1 MKPGENNNQGIG
13 ILVAEDSRTQA
24 EQLAFLLEQRGYE
37 VTVAANGKLALQA
50 AKAQKP
56 ALIVSDIV
64 MPEMDGYELC
74 KAIKSDEKLKDIPV
88 ILVTTLSD
96 PQDVIR
102 GLECGAD
109 NFIRKPYDEHYL
121 LSRINYLLMNLE
133 LRKNQK
139 MQMGVEIR
147 LGDQKFFISSERQQI
162 LDLLI
167 STYEQAVRINDEL
180 KLREQELAH
189 SNQVLH
195 GLYRIADGLNH
206 VCGEQEVAEAA
217 LQRVVELPGVR
228 AGLICLR
235 EGDAGLRLAAARN
248 LPSMPGQPGA
258 LENGC
263 VCQYPFDSEEARQA
277 CNVMECA
284 GLDKAKGNMQGKHYH
299 ASVPL
304 WCGGKIVGLMKLVG
318 PQEEMFGE
326 EELMMLYGV
335 GNQVAVALE
344 RARLHDH
351 LEQARLEAEQA
362 NHAKS
367 SFLATMSHE
376 IRTPM
381 NGVIGMVDV
390 LQQTSLKGYQVE
402 MVDLIRESAFSLLTI
417 IDDILDFSKA
427 EAGRI
432 EIESLP
438 MQVADTVEKTC
449 GMLNRMAEKKGVE
462 LTLFIDP
469 AIPAEVMGD
478 QLRLR
483 QVLVN
488 LVNNAIK
495 FSGGRQR
502 LGRVS
507 VRAVLAERRPEQVT
521 VEFRVADNGIGMDQ
535 ETLARLFTPFTQ
547 ADTSTTRNFGG
558 TGLGLSISRHLTK
571 LMGGEIAVQSE
582 PGKGSTFTVRLT
594 FVPLPDV
601 GRDESRYGESA
612 GLKPSLQNTRPVAG
626 LSCLV
631 VGDQDGLAGDMAA
644 YLAHDGA
651 AVERAV
657 NLAAA
662 RALIPTLPGGQWVWV
677 VDAADAVPLA
687 DELRAAATRPGQEAR
702 FVVVGRGQR
711 REPRVESGDLV
722 LVDGNI
728 LTRRVILKA
737 VAIAGGR
744 LQEERKA
751 PLPGRSE
758 TEFIPPSREEAR
770 RQGRLILV
778 AEDNETNQR
787 VILRQLALFG
797 FAADVAG
804 NGRLALECWQSGD
817 YALLLTDLH
826 MPEMDG
832 YELTA
837 AIRAAE
843 QGGGHT
849 PIVALTA
856 NALKGE
862 ADRCREVGMDDYLSK
877 PVRLADLQAALEKW
891 LPAVAEPAPV
901 EPMPGCRADAA
912 HAEFSGAAGMRGPGS
927 SCASVPVDVNVLKTL
942 VGDDPAVIREFLRDF
957 RISAAKIAAELK
969 TACNNGQAKQ
979 AGALAHKLKS
989 SALSMGA
996 LALGE
1001 LCAAMEQ
1008 AGKSVKIGALT
1019 ALLPR
1024 FEAEIAA
1031 VDKYLGSFWEK

>member
-1 MKPGENNNQGIG
+1 MKSGKNRNHTVD

-24 EQLAFLLEQRGYE
+24 EQLAFLLEQRGYR

-50 AKAQKP
+50 AQAQKP
-56 ALIVSDIV
+56 TLVVSDIV

-74 KAIKSDEKLKDIPV
+74 KAIKSDEELKDVPV

-109 NFIRKPYDEHYL
+109 NFIRKPYDERYL
-121 LSRINYLLMNLE
+121 LSRIDYLLMNLE

-139 MQMGVEIR
+139 MQVGVEIK
-147 LGDQKFFISSERQQI
+147 LGDQKFFINSERQQI

-167 STYEQAVRINDEL
+167 STYEQAVQINDEL
-180 KLREQELAH
+180 KLREQELAR
-189 SNQVLH
+189 SNQVLQ

-206 VCGEQEVAEAA
+206 VSGEQEVAETA
-217 LQRVVELPGVR
+217 LKRVVELPGVQ

-235 EGDAGLRLAAARN
+235 EGDTGLRLAAAQN
-248 LPSMPGQPGA
+248 LPAMPGQPDA

-263 VCQYPFDSEEARQA
+263 VCQYPLDSEEAGHA
-277 CNVMECA
+277 SNATECDGLCKAEA
-284 GLDKAKGNMQGKHYH
+284 GRHGQHYH

-304 WCGGKIVGLMKLVG
+304 CCDGKAVGLMKLVG
-318 PQEEMFGE
+318 PQEGMFGE
-326 EELMMLYGV
+326 EELKVLYGV

-362 NHAKS
+362 NRAKS
-367 SFLATMSHE
+367 AFLATMSHE

-402 MVDLIRESAFSLLTI
+402 MVDLIRESAFSLLAI
-417 IDDILDFSKA
+417 IDDILDFSKV
-427 EAGRI
+427 EAGRMDV
-432 EIESLP
+432 ESAP
-438 MQVADTVEKTC
+438 MPLADTVEKVC
-449 GMLNRMAEKKGVE
+449 GMLSRMAEKKGVE
-462 LTLFIDP
+462 LTLFTDP
-469 AIPAEVMGD
+469 AIPGEVMGD

-495 FSGGRQR
+495 FSGGQQR

-507 VRAVLAERRPEQVT
+507 LRAVLVGHRPEQVT
-521 VEFRVADNGIGMDQ
+521 VEFRVADNGIGIDQ
-535 ETLARLFTPFTQ
+535 ETMARLFTPFTQ

-558 TGLGLSISRHLTK
+558 TGLGLAISRHLVK

-594 FVPLPDV
+594 FVPLPAKSD
-601 GRDESRYGESA
+601 GWAKS
-612 GLKPSLQNTRPVAG
+612 PVAG

-631 VGDQDGLAGDMAA
+631 VGEPEGLAGDMAA

-651 AVERAV
+651 AVERA
-657 NLAAA
+657 ATRAEA
-662 RALIPTLPGGQWVWV
+662 RKLMPALPDGRWVWV
-677 VDAADAVPLA
+677 VDAA
-687 DELRAAATRPGQEAR
+687 AAAPLPDALRTAASARPGQEAR
-702 FVVVGRGQR
+702 FVVIGRGQR
-711 REPRVESGDLV
+711 REPRVESEDMV

-737 VAIAGGR
+737 VAIAAGR
-744 LQEERKA
+744 AQEERKT

-758 TEFIPPSREEAR
+758 AEFIPPSREEAR

-778 AEDNETNQR
+778 AEDNETNQK

-797 FAADVAG
+797 FAADVSG
-804 NGRLALECWQSGD
+804 NGRMALERWRSGD
-817 YALLLTDLH
+817 YALLLSDLH

-843 QGGGHT
+843 GGSRHI

-862 ADRCREVGMDDYLSK
+862 AERCREAGMDDYLSK
-877 PVRLADLQAALEKW
+877 PVRLADLQAMLEKW
-891 LPAVAEPAPV
+891 LPVAEPAPAN
-901 EPMPGCRADAA
+901 PAPACPADA
-912 HAEFSGAAGMRGPGS
+912 ESSGTIKTHGTHPP
-927 SCASVPVDVNVLKTL
+927 CASVPVDVNVLKAL
-942 VGDDPAVIREFLRDF
+942 VGDDLAVVREFLRDF
-957 RISAAKIAAELK
+957 RVSTAKIAVELK
-969 TACNNGQAKQ
+969 AACHGGQAAQ

-989 SALSMGA
+989 SARSMGA

-1008 AGKSVKIGALT
+1008 AGKSGQIEALV
-1019 ALLPR
+1019 ALLPK
-1024 FEAEIAA
+1024 FEAETTA
-1031 VDKYLGSFWEK
+1031 VDEYLGSFWEK

>member
-1 MKPGENNNQGIG
+1 MKSERSRNNGIS
-13 ILVAEDSRTQA
+13 ILIAEDSRTQA
-24 EQLAFLLEQRGYE
+24 AQLSFLLEQHGYQ
-37 VTVAANGKLALQA
+37 VDAAANGKLALQA
-50 AKAQKP
+50 AQTKNP
-56 ALIVSDIV
+56 ALIISDIV
-64 MPEMDGYELC
+64 MPEMDGYGLC
-74 KAIKSDEKLKDIPV
+74 KAIKSDEKLKEIPV

-109 NFIRKPYDEHYL
+109 NFIRKPYDERYL
-121 LSRINYLLMNLE
+121 LSRIDYLLMNLE

-139 MQMGVEIR
+139 MQIGVEIK

-167 STYEQAVRINDEL
+167 STYEQAVHINDEL
-180 KLREQELAH
+180 KQREQELAH
-189 SNQVLH
+189 SNRVLQ
-195 GLYRIADGLNH
+195 GMYRIADGLNH
-206 VCGEQEVAEAA
+206 VYGEQEVAETA
-217 LQRVVELPGVR
+217 LQLVLELPGMHS
-228 AGLICLR
+228 GLICLR
-235 EGDAGLRLAAARN
+235 EGDTGLRLAAARN

-263 VCQYPFDSEEARQA
+263 VCQYPFDADEVSHASNATECDGLCKARI
-277 CNVMECA
+277 
-284 GLDKAKGNMQGKHYH
+284 DKHGEHYH

-304 WCGGKIVGLMKLVG
+304 CCGGKTVGFMKLAG
-318 PQEEMFGE
+318 PQEERFGE
-326 EELMMLYGV
+326 EGLNMLYGI
-335 GNQVAVALE
+335 GSQVAVALE

-351 LEQARLEAEQA
+351 LEQARLDAEQA
-362 NHAKS
+362 NRAKS
-367 SFLATMSHE
+367 AFLATMSHE

-402 MVDLIRESAFSLLTI
+402 MVDLIRESAFSLLSI

-432 EIESLP
+432 EIERLP
-438 MQVADTVEKTC
+438 MAVADTVEKVC

-462 LTLFIDP
+462 LTLFTDP
-469 AIPAEVMGD
+469 AIPGEVVGD

-488 LVNNAIK
+488 LINNAIK
-495 FSGGRQR
+495 FSGGQQR

-507 VRAVLAERRPEQVT
+507 VRAVLAEHRPEQVT

-535 ETLARLFTPFTQ
+535 DTLARLFTPFTQ

-558 TGLGLSISRHLTK
+558 TGLGLAISRHLVK

-594 FVPLPDV
+594 FVRPHA
-601 GRDESRYGESA
+601 ESDAGETKS
-612 GLKPSLQNTRPVAG
+612 PVAG

-631 VGDQDGLAGDMAA
+631 VGDADSLATDMAA
-644 YLAHDGA
+644 YLAHGGA
-651 AVERAV
+651 TVERAE
-657 NLAAA
+657 NLATA
-662 RALIPTLPGGQWVWV
+662 RALMPALPDGQWIWV
-677 VDAADAVPLA
+677 IDAAGAVLLPE
-687 DELRAAATRPGQEAR
+687 ELRAAANARPAQKTR
-702 FVVVGRGQR
+702 FVVVGRGQQR
-711 REPRVESGDLV
+711 DPRAENEDMV

-728 LTRRVILKA
+728 LTRQVILKA
-737 VAIAGGR
+737 VAIAAGR
-744 LQEERKA
+744 AQEEKKTS
-751 PLPGRSE
+751 LPGRNE
-758 TEFIPPSREEAR
+758 AEFIPPSREEAR
-770 RQGRLILV
+770 QQRRLILV
-778 AEDNETNQR
+778 AEDNETNQK
-787 VILRQLALFG
+787 VIQRQLALFG
-797 FAADVAG
+797 FAADVAD

-832 YELTA
+832 YELAA

-843 QGGGHT
+843 QDGRHT
-849 PIVALTA
+849 PIVVLTA

-862 ADRCREVGMDDYLSK
+862 AERCHEAGMDDYLSK
-877 PVRLADLQAALEKW
+877 PVRLADLQAMLEKW
-891 LPAVAEPAPV
+891 LPSIERAPV
-901 EPMPGCRADAA
+901 KPMPGCKAGT
-912 HAEFSGAAGMRGPGS
+912 EPSGATKAHGS
-927 SCASVPVDVNVLKTL
+927 RPPCAPVPVDVNVLKAL
-942 VGDDPAVIREFLRDF
+942 VGDDPAVIREFLHDF
-957 RISAAKIAAELK
+957 RLSAAKIAAELK
-969 TACNNGQAKQ
+969 AACNNGQAGQ
-979 AGALAHKLKS
+979 AGAQAHKLKS
-989 SALSMGA
+989 SARSMGA

-1008 AGKSVKIGALT
+1008 TGKSGQAEALT

-1024 FEAEIAA
+1024 FEAEIAT
-1031 VDKYLGSFWEK
+1031 VDEYLGSFWKK

>member
-1 MKPGENNNQGIG
+1 MKPEKSKNHTVG
-13 ILVAEDSRTQA
+13 ILIAEDSRTQA
-24 EQLAFLLEQRGYE
+24 EQLAFLLEQHGYQ

-50 AKAQKP
+50 AQAKNP
-56 ALIVSDIV
+56 ALIISDVV
-64 MPEMDGYELC
+64 MPEMDGYALC
-74 KAIKSDEKLKDIPV
+74 KAIKSDAKLKEIPV
-88 ILVTTLSD
+88 ILVTTLSN

-139 MQMGVEIR
+139 MQVGVEID
-147 LGDQKFFISSERQQI
+147 LGGQKYFITSERQQI

-167 STYEQAVRINDEL
+167 STYEQAVQINDEL
-180 KLREQELAH
+180 KLREQELAR

-206 VCGEQEVAEAA
+206 VSGEQEVAETA
-217 LQRVVELPGVR
+217 LERTMELPDIKS
-228 AGLICLR
+228 GLICLR
-235 EGDAGLRLAAARN
+235 EGDTGLRLAAAQN
-248 LPSMPGQPGA
+248 LPSMPGQPGP

-263 VCQYPFDSEEARQA
+263 VCQYPFDSEETGHAA
-277 CNVMECA
+277 NATECD
-284 GLDKAKGNMQGKHYH
+284 GLCKPETGKCGQHYH
-299 ASVPL
+299 VRVPL
-304 WCGGKIVGLMKLVG
+304 CCGGRTVGLMRLVG
-318 PQEEMFGE
+318 PQEKEFGE
-326 EELMMLYGV
+326 EGLKMLYGI

-351 LEQARLEAEQA
+351 LEQARLDAEQA
-362 NHAKS
+362 NRAKS
-367 SFLATMSHE
+367 AFLATMSHE

-390 LQQTSLKGYQVE
+390 LQQTSLKGYQAE
-402 MVDLIRESAFSLLTI
+402 MVDLIRESAFSLLSI

-432 EIESLP
+432 EIERLP
-438 MQVADTVEKTC
+438 MLVADTVEKVC

-462 LTLFIDP
+462 LTLFTDP

-488 LVNNAIK
+488 LINNAIK
-495 FSGGRQR
+495 FSGGQQR

-507 VRAVLAERRPEQVT
+507 VRAVLAERKPEQVT
-521 VEFRVADNGIGMDQ
+521 VEFRVTDNGIGMDQ

-558 TGLGLSISRHLTK
+558 TGLGLAISRHLVK

-582 PGKGSTFTVRLT
+582 PGKGSAFTVRLT
-594 FVPLPDV
+594 FVPLPEV
-601 GRDESRYGESA
+601 GRDSSRHGELV
-612 GLKPSLQNTRPVAG
+612 GLKPDLQNTSPVAG

-631 VGDQDGLAGDMAA
+631 VGDPDGLAGDMVA
-644 YLAHDGA
+644 YLAHGGA
-651 AVERAV
+651 TVERAE

-662 RALIPTLPGGQWVWV
+662 RALMPALPDGQWIWA
-677 VDAADAVPLA
+677 VDAASVVLLPE
-687 DELRAAATRPGQEAR
+687 ELRAAANARPAQEVR
-702 FVVVGRGQR
+702 FVVIGRGQQ
-711 REPRVESGDLV
+711 REPRVENEDMV
-722 LVDGNI
+722 LVDGNV

-737 VAIAGGR
+737 AAIAAGR
-744 LQEERKA
+744 AQEEKKIS
-751 PLPGRSE
+751 LPGRNE
-758 TEFIPPSREEAR
+758 AEFIPPSREEAR
-770 RQGRLILV
+770 QQRQLILI
-778 AEDNETNQR
+778 AEDNETNQK

-797 FAADVAG
+797 FAADVAD

-832 YELTA
+832 YELAA

-843 QGGGHT
+843 VGAIHESPVHSHI

-862 ADRCREVGMDDYLSK
+862 DERCRKAGMDDYLSK
-877 PVRLADLQAALEKW
+877 PVRLADLQATLEKW
-891 LPAVAEPAPV
+891 LPAAVEPALHPPF
-901 EPMPGCRADAA
+901 EGGELAA
-912 HAEFSGAAGMRGPGS
+912 VV
-927 SCASVPVDVNVLKTL
+927 SVPVNVEVLKKL

-957 RISAAKIAAELK
+957 RTSAAKITAELK
-969 TACNNGQAKQ
+969 VACNSGQAKQ

-989 SALSMGA
+989 SANSMGA
-996 LALGE
+996 LALGDT
-1001 LCAAMEQ
+1001 CAAMER
-1008 AGKSVKIGALT
+1008 AGKAGDNDALGG
-1019 ALLPR
+1019 LLPK
-1024 FEAEIAA
+1024 FEAEMIAMEE
-1031 VDKYLGSFWEK
+1031 YLGSSWEE

>member
-1 MKPGENNNQGIG
+1 MKPGKNSNHSIS
-13 ILVAEDSRTQA
+13 ILIAEDSRTQA
-24 EQLAFLLEQRGYE
+24 EQLAFLLKQQGYQ

-50 AKAQKP
+50 AQAQKP
-56 ALIVSDIV
+56 TLVISDIV

-96 PQDVIR
+96 ARDVIR

-109 NFIRKPYDEHYL
+109 NFIRKPYDERYL
-121 LSRINYLLMNLE
+121 LSRIDYLLMNLE

-139 MQMGVEIR
+139 MQMGVEIK

-167 STYEQAVRINDEL
+167 STYEQAVQINDEL

-189 SNQVLH
+189 SNQVLQ
-195 GLYRIADGLNH
+195 GLYRIAEGLNH
-206 VCGEQEVAEAA
+206 VSGEQEVAETA
-217 LQRVVELPGVR
+217 LHRVLELPGIHS
-228 AGLICLR
+228 GLVCLR
-235 EGDAGLRLAAARN
+235 EGETGLRLAAAQN

-263 VCQYPFDSEEARQA
+263 VCQYPFNTEEISRASNATECDGLCKAR
-277 CNVMECA
+277 NDMHGE
-284 GLDKAKGNMQGKHYH
+284 HHH

-304 WCGGKIVGLMKLVG
+304 CCGGKTVGFMKLIG

-326 EELMMLYGV
+326 EELNMLYGV

-351 LEQARLEAEQA
+351 LEQARLDAEQA
-362 NHAKS
+362 NRAKS

-402 MVDLIRESAFSLLTI
+402 MVDLIRESAFSLLSI

-427 EAGRI
+427 EAGKI
-432 EIESLP
+432 EIERLP
-438 MQVADTVEKTC
+438 MPVADTVEKVC

-462 LTLFIDP
+462 LTLFTDP
-469 AIPAEVMGD
+469 AIPEEVVGD
-478 QLRLR
+478 PLRLR

-488 LVNNAIK
+488 LINNAIK
-495 FSGGRQR
+495 FSGGQQR
-502 LGRVS
+502 LGHVS
-507 VRAVLAERRPEQVT
+507 VRAVLAEHRPEQVT
-521 VEFRVADNGIGMDQ
+521 VEFRVADNGIGMDKDA
-535 ETLARLFTPFTQ
+535 LARLFTPFTQ

-558 TGLGLSISRHLTK
+558 TGLGLAISRHLVK
-571 LMGGEIAVQSE
+571 LMGGEIVVQSE

-594 FVPLPDV
+594 LVHPHT
-601 GRDESRYGESA
+601 ESNTGETES
-612 GLKPSLQNTRPVAG
+612 PVAG

-631 VGDQDGLAGDMAA
+631 VGDADGLASDMAA
-644 YLAHDGA
+644 YLAHGGA
-651 AVERAV
+651 TVERAE

-662 RALIPTLPGGQWVWV
+662 RALMPTLPDGQWIWV
-677 VDAADAVPLA
+677 IDAAGAVLLSE
-687 DELRAAATRPGQEAR
+687 ELRAASGARPAQKAR
-702 FVVVGRGQR
+702 FVVIGRGQQ
-711 REPRVESGDLV
+711 REPRVENEDMV

-728 LTRRVILKA
+728 LTRQVILKA
-737 VAIAGGR
+737 VAIAAGR
-744 LQEERKA
+744 AQEEKKA
-751 PLPGRSE
+751 SLPGKNE
-758 TEFIPPSREEAR
+758 AEFIPPSREEAR
-770 RQGRLILV
+770 QQRRLILV
-778 AEDNETNQR
+778 AEDNETNQK
-787 VILRQLALFG
+787 VIQRQLALFG
-797 FAADVAG
+797 FAADVAD

-832 YELTA
+832 YELAA

-843 QGGGHT
+843 QGGQRT
-849 PIVALTA
+849 PIVVLTA

-862 ADRCREVGMDDYLSK
+862 AERCREAGMDDYLSK
-877 PVRLADLQAALEKW
+877 PVRLADLQAMLEKW
-891 LPAVAEPAPV
+891 LPATEHAPV
-901 EPMPGCRADAA
+901 KPMPGCRADTQP
-912 HAEFSGAAGMRGPGS
+912 SGAAKAHGS
-927 SCASVPVDVNVLKTL
+927 RPPCASVPVDVNVLKAL
-942 VGDDPAVIREFLRDF
+942 VGNDPAVIREFLQDF
-957 RISAAKIAAELK
+957 RLSAAKIAAELK
-969 TACNNGQAKQ
+969 TACHNGQAAQ
-979 AGALAHKLKS
+979 AGAQAHKLKS
-989 SALSMGA
+989 SARSMGA

-1008 AGKSVKIGALT
+1008 TGKSGQAEALA

-1024 FEAEIAA
+1024 FEAEIAS
-1031 VDKYLGSFWEK
+1031 VDEYLGSFWKK